1 MSISSIKV
9 IKERIL
15 TATKNS
21 KIAVFKTMIDG
32 ELVLDAVFDSTIAT
46 KKRIEEGCE
55 KYVGSY
61 YGSLNINGAIEDMR
75 KAT

>member
-1 MSISSIKV
+1 MSISSIEV
-9 IKERIL
+9 IKGRIL

-21 KIAVFKTMIDG
+21 KIAVFKDMKDG
-32 ELVLDAVFDSTIAT
+32 ELALDAVFDNTIAT
-46 KKRIEEGCE
+46 QKRIELGCE

-75 KAT
+75 KAI